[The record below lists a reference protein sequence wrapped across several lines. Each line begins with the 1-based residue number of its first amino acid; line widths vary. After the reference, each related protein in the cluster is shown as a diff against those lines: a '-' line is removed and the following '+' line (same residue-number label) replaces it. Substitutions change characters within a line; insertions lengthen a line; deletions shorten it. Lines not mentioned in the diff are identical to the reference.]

1 MKDLGFGTLHRLR
14 AHGVVSDLA
23 PGGGAAFT
31 IFSGASVQPRGSR
44 TSFAHDCPRLC
55 TLEAV
60 KHGLS
65 RLHAECVAGDRIMVE
80 TAWGS
85 QLPFLGKSARGD
97 KVAIALI
104 QSISDLLFALR
115 STGVEVHFYGQMAE
129 PDPELVRQA
138 SRALMASRQA
148 TPA

>member
-1 MKDLGFGTLHRLR
+1 MKDLGFGTLHTLR

-23 PGGGAAFT
+23 SGGGAAFT
-31 IFSGASVQPRGSR
+31 IFSGTSARPRGSR
-44 TSFAHDCPRLC
+44 TALAHDCPRLC

-65 RLHAECVAGDRIMVE
+65 RLHVECVAGDRIMVE

-85 QLPFLGKSARGD
+85 QLPFLGQNARGD
-97 KVAIALI
+97 KTATVLVKT
-104 QSISDLLFALR
+104 ISDLLFALR
-115 STGVEVHFYGQMAE
+115 SAGVEVCFSGQPSE

-138 SRALMASRQA
+138 SRALMAQRQTA
-148 TPA
+148 LA